1 MKFSLNSKTPSIVTV
16 LTATLI
22 FSMETNAQDNGTLQ
36 MTSQTCPEEFYS
48 LPLFPAPKL
57 CQVFAPELPAS
68 LTYHAA
74 TDQQSALGFYIEK
87 LGQADQVK
95 TLKGRI
101 MMQYDD
107 AKKIIILSKDGAG
120 TQIDVLVKS

>member
-1 MKFSLNSKTPSIVTV
+1 
-16 LTATLI
+16 
-22 FSMETNAQDNGTLQ
+22 

-48 LPLFPAPKL
+48 LPLFPNPKL

-68 LTYHAA
+68 LTYHAV
-74 TDQQSALGFYIEK
+74 TDQQSAMGFYTEK

>member
-1 MKFSLNSKTPSIVTV
+1 MKFSLTAKRLPFVAVLSAMTV
-16 LTATLI
+16 
-22 FSMETNAQDNGTLQ
+22 FSMKIHAQNDVTAQ
-36 MTSQTCPEEFYS
+36 MTSQACPQEFYS
-48 LPLFPAPKL
+48 LPLFPDPKM

-68 LTYHAA
+68 LTYHAS
-74 TDQQSALGFYIEK
+74 TDQQSALGFYTEK
-87 LGQADQVK
+87 LGQADHVK

-120 TQIDVLVKS
+120 TQVDVLVKS